1 MTLMHIYMWSNQK
14 TTAGYAP
21 ALYLIEQQ
29 IDKVHVIL
37 IIEFIC
43 AMAYA

>member
-1 MTLMHIYMWSNQK
+1 MVKPKNNCWLR
-14 TTAGYAP
+14 P
-21 ALYLIEQQ
+21 CFVLEQQ